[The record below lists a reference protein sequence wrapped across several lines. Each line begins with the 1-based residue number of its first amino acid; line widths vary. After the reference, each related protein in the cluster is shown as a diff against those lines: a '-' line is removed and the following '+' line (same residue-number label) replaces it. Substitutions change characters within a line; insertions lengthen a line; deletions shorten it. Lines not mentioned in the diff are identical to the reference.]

1 MSIYYQIKKVPI
13 SNLQPFN
20 YILYSRSFLIKIWFD
35 YNGTY
40 LQVQRK
46 HCVIFC
52 EINQELM
59 SSFTNT
65 RVSQGSQLIIFLSFD
80 LIWME
85 KCGKISQLLP
95 PKIFILLVQHLAL
108 IFFIPLLQ
116 GFFKHC
122 CIEHCSVAKTEIWA
136 LVFFSFNQINI
147 FACFWFCSFKEAGS
161 LWIQG
166 V

>member
-1 MSIYYQIKKVPI
+1 M
-13 SNLQPFN
+13 
-20 YILYSRSFLIKIWFD
+20 IKIWFD

-108 IFFIPLLQ
+108 IFFIPLL
-116 GFFKHC
+116 
-122 CIEHCSVAKTEIWA
+122 
-136 LVFFSFNQINI
+136 
-147 FACFWFCSFKEAGS
+147 
-161 LWIQG
+161 
-166 V
+166 